1 MRYLPILLVS
11 LALLAVVV
19 LLSGNAETGKRA
31 VGKIVLTLVVMLGL
45 AGLFALAVGRLV
57 R

>member
-11 LALLAVVV
+11 LLLLSAVVFMGGDPD
-19 LLSGNAETGKRA
+19 SGKRA
-31 VGKIVLTLVVMLGL
+31 VGKIVLTLVIMLGL
-45 AGLFALAVGRLV
+45 AGLFALAVGRVV

>member
-19 LLSGNAETGKRA
+19 LLSGDTERGKRA
-31 VGKIVLTLVVMLGL
+31 VGKIVLTLVVLLGL

-57 R
+57 P

>member
-1 MRYLPILLVS
+1 MTYLPILLVS

-19 LLSGNAETGKRA
+19 LLSGDTESGKRA
-31 VGKIVLTLVVMLGL
+31 VGKIVVTLVVLLGL
-45 AGLFALAVGRLV
+45 DGLFALAVGRVV

>member
-11 LALLAVVV
+11 LGLLSVVV
-19 LLSGNAETGKRA
+19 LMTGDTESGKRA
-31 VGKIVLTLVVMLGL
+31 VGKIVLTLLIMLGL
-45 AGLFALAVGRLV
+45 AGLFALAVGRIV

>member
-1 MRYLPILLVS
+1 MTYLPILLVS

-19 LLSGNAETGKRA
+19 LLSGDTESGKRA
-31 VGKIVLTLVVMLGL
+31 VGKIVVTLVVLLGL
-45 AGLFALAVGRLV
+45 AGLFALAVGRIV